1 MSLRNLAEA
10 ESMNDR
16 YVYPNTSTIDSDVHS
31 EMFSTIAMRHGKMN
45 AISASLTPPAKEHL
59 RIGSGE

>member
-1 MSLRNLAEA
+1 MSLRNLAKA

-16 YVYPNTSTIDSDVHS
+16 YAYPRSTIDSDVHS
-31 EMFSTIAMRHGKMN
+31 EMFSTIAMRHGEMN

-59 RIGSGE
+59 RIGRGE

>member
-1 MSLRNLAEA
+1 MSLRNLAKA

-16 YVYPNTSTIDSDVHS
+16 YAYPNTSTIDSDVHS
-31 EMFSTIAMRHGKMN
+31 EMFSTIAMRHGEMN

-59 RIGSGE
+59 RIGREE